1 MSSFQSSFAG
11 AQEIAVKIA
20 NSTVTDIVDGSDG
33 GWNIP
38 WMSVGCSHAATPN
51 VTVEL
56 YDVANTTS
64 FYLVADGYCWNARA
78 MPEEKFGIS
87 FDDVVVPKGWKIR
100 VTSSDSSGRLDVTG
114 IKVSRTS

>member
-11 AQEIAVKIA
+11 AQEIAVKIT

-38 WMSVGCSHAATPN
+38 WMSVGCNSAATPN
-51 VTVEL
+51 LTVEL

-64 FYLVADGYCWNARA
+64 YYLSADGYCWNVRA
-78 MPEEKFGIS
+78 IPEEKFAIS

-100 VTSSDSSGRLDVTG
+100 VTSSNASGLFDVTG